1 MAGGFDVIVNKE
13 GDAFVYTPFQAYFTG
28 SFCSLIYLGTY
39 CFGSSNGIFL
49 QKNKSTMKIL
59 KIVLLIVGVVLII
72 FGLYNAFVPQEVLD
86 IGPLEVNAKEG
97 MTNQTLG
104 MIGIGVLALIAGALI
119 KNRR

>member
-1 MAGGFDVIVNKE
+1 
-13 GDAFVYTPFQAYFTG
+13 
-28 SFCSLIYLGTY
+28 
-39 CFGSSNGIFL
+39 
-49 QKNKSTMKIL
+49 MKIL

-97 MTNQTLG
+97 LTNQTLG
-104 MIGIGVLALIAGALI
+104 MIGIGVLALIAGVLL